1 MNSIPLWLLSVY
13 LLIGT
18 FGEAFAQTVQIFP
31 QFPSVQIFPQFP
43 SPTTSIV
50 VNIYVACSIESTSVI
65 RDGSRIQI
73 TYKLGDIQFDPCPLG
88 VVNVQLGQ
96 LPPGRY
102 PVEIYKTGYNFGTNR
117 SLILSTEVTV
127 TSQFST
133 AIEFFKAAT
142 NTYFM
147 SADAAEVAQ
156 YDGLA
161 GWARTGKSFKVWP
174 FVDTPNNPY
183 SGFLNPA
190 TVPSYALR
198 SCKFLNGQS
207 GSAFYSAMFEEC
219 VFLKQLQQ
227 QANPSTFNG
236 WSYQGIAFAVLPTR
250 AGQCEPGA
258 KPVYRAYNNGY
269 LTGNANHRWTDD
281 ASVYQQMLAQGW
293 IGDGAAFCVPS

>member
-1 MNSIPLWLLSVY
+1 MNSVRIWLLAAC
-13 LLIGT
+13 LLFCT
-18 FGEAFAQTVQIFP
+18 FGEVCAQIVQI
-31 QFPSVQIFPQFP
+31 SPQFP

-50 VNIYVACSIESTSVI
+50 VRINGTCFIESASVI
-65 RDGSRIQI
+65 RADSRIQI
-73 TYKLGDIQFDPCPLG
+73 TYKLADIQFSPCAPG
-88 VVNVQLGQ
+88 DVNVQLGQ

-102 PVEIYKTGYNFGTNR
+102 PVEIYETGFSVDPNR
-117 SLILSTEVTV
+117 KLRTITEVTV

-147 SADAAEVAQ
+147 SADPAEVSQ

-161 GWARTGKSFKVWP
+161 GWARTGKSLKVWP
-174 FVDTPNNPY
+174 FVDTPNNLY
-183 SGFLNPA
+183 SGFLNPV

-198 SCKFLNGQS
+198 ACKFLNGQS

-227 QANPSTFNG
+227 QANASTFNG

-250 AGQCEPGA
+250 AGQCEQDSRA
-258 KPVYRAYNNGY
+258 VYRVYNNGH

-293 IGDGAAFCVPS
+293 VGDGAAFCVPY

>member
-1 MNSIPLWLLSVY
+1 MNSVRLWLLAAYFLVC
-13 LLIGT
+13 T
-18 FGEAFAQTVQIFP
+18 FGEACAQVVQI
-31 QFPSVQIFPQFP
+31 SPQFP

-50 VNIYVACSIESTSVI
+50 VRISETCSIESASVV

-73 TYKLGDIQFDPCPLG
+73 TYKLADIQFSACAPG
-88 VVNVQLGQ
+88 AVNVPLGQ
-96 LPPGRY
+96 LAPGRY
-102 PVEIYKTGYNFGTNR
+102 PVEIYETRLLDGSHRTTLGTV
-117 SLILSTEVTV
+117 TEVTV

-147 SADAAEVAQ
+147 SADPAEVSQ

-161 GWARTGKSFKVWP
+161 GWARTGKTFKVWP

-190 TVPSYALR
+190 TVPSYALC

-236 WSYQGIAFAVLPTR
+236 WSYQGIAFAALPTR
-250 AGQCEPGA
+250 AGQCEQGA
-258 KPVYRAYNNGY
+258 RPVYRVYNNGHS
-269 LTGNANHRWTDD
+269 TGNANHRWTDD
-281 ASVYQQMLAQGW
+281 PSVYQQMLAQGW
-293 IGDGAAFCVPS
+293 TGDGAVFCVPY